1 MRGSDNPNTT
11 NPVRGCTSVSLTIY
25 LMEILKSKNN
35 KMQKHINK
43 DVIEIGEIEI
53 DVRSEK
59 TLYVRIGDWI
69 VYIDDSTNERIIT
82 TWER

>member
-1 MRGSDNPNTT
+1 
-11 NPVRGCTSVSLTIY
+11 
-25 LMEILKSKNN
+25 
-35 KMQKHINK
+35 MQKHINK

-82 TWER
+82 TWEED

>member
-1 MRGSDNPNTT
+1 MGKIIT
-11 NPVRGCTSVSLTIY
+11 
-25 LMEILKSKNN
+25 
-35 KMQKHINK
+35 K

-59 TLYVRIGDWI
+59 SLYVRIGDWI
-69 VYIDDSTNERIIT
+69 VYIDDSTNEKYIS